1 MSKALIWFL
10 TGVGLMAAV
19 MGTVWATTSEEVEVR
34 VNARQLEDGRV
45 EVGIQYR
52 DGGSWSERQLPA
64 ARFLSADAQP
74 GQWRLSSATTIT
86 TTPATTADAASPE
99 AEELFCL
106 VTHEGPGDEAFWW
119 VVRVMSE
126 RWQVYHPGIKV
137 DVMGA
142 PDPADQAAYVRQCV
156 ADGATAIGVTLAD
169 PAAMKEALLE

>member
-64 ARFLSADAQP
+64 
-74 GQWRLSSATTIT
+74 
-86 TTPATTADAASPE
+86 
-99 AEELFCL
+99 
-106 VTHEGPGDEAFWW
+106 GPLPVRRRRTGAVAF
-119 VVRVMSE
+119 E
-126 RWQVYHPGIKV
+126 
-137 DVMGA
+137 
-142 PDPADQAAYVRQCV
+142 
-156 ADGATAIGVTLAD
+156 
-169 PAAMKEALLE
+169 